1 MPDFDSWLDDA
12 AARCAKE
19 CGLDPE
25 RTKGGTDY
33 SSVWAIE
40 YDGELTLAQLIRVA
54 RFMNVEH
61 EHDGGTPA
69 RHLMMSIYDRTGRIT
84 SSKLVEDLARTDGSA
99 YPLDELPPGARA
111 VPTRWERLRKVDPQD
126 PSPHT

>member
-1 MPDFDSWLDDA
+1 MPNFDEWLDDA

-19 CGLDPE
+19 CGLDPD
-25 RTKGGTDY
+25 RVKAGTDY
-33 SSVWAIE
+33 SSVWTIE
-40 YDGELTLAQLIRVA
+40 YDGELNLAQLIRVA

-84 SSKLVEDLARTDGSA
+84 SSNLVERLACRNGGA
-99 YPLDELPPGARA
+99 YPLGELPPGDEG
-111 VPTRWERLRKVDPQD
+111 VPTRWERLRKVDPQEPD
-126 PSPHT
+126 PHT